1 MAGHQQSGDLTME
14 EKSYWVKIK
23 KPVLAGW
30 FLFWIL
36 MITVAVQ
43 DHLKGGGQHIWEP
56 IFWESSSAL
65 VGTALLLL
73 QRRKLTDRRLLQTP
87 AKWFWQQIL
96 PLPLLS
102 AVFVIAVYSLRHA
115 VYAALGLSYQHDGW
129 IKVYIYEC
137 SKIFLFF
144 GMFYVVIFGLQAYAS
159 LMEEKEQAEKSQALL
174 REAQLHR
181 LTQQM
186 QPHFLF
192 NVLNTISSLM
202 YTDVK
207 LADTALS
214 QIAALLRA
222 SMDLGQHSETSLA
235 DELKLLQAYAKLMS
249 LRFVDRVEINW
260 DIADEL
266 LDNKVPIMSLQTI
279 LENSFKHTVE
289 KRSQL
294 THIKISAYT
303 ESGQA
308 IIRIEDDAGHLRE
321 DGQAAGL
328 GISNLRQ
335 RLQVLYQGRASLQ
348 LSDLTPSGVIT
359 ELRLPLANGSLAR

>member
-1 MAGHQQSGDLTME
+1 MMDGLA
-14 EKSYWVKIK
+14 YWDKIK
-23 KPVLAGW
+23 KPVFTGW

-36 MITVAVQ
+36 MVAVAVQ
-43 DHLKGGGQHIWEP
+43 DHLKDGGKHIWEP

-65 VGTALLLL
+65 VGTLLLLL
-73 QRRKLTDRRLLQTP
+73 QRRKLTDRHLLQTP
-87 AKWFWQQIL
+87 RKWFWQQIK
-96 PLPLLS
+96 PLPLFSSL
-102 AVFVIAVYSLRHA
+102 FVVLVYSLRHA
-115 VYAALGLSYQHDGW
+115 VYALLGLSYHHDGW
-129 IKVYIYEC
+129 ITVYIYEC
-137 SKIFLFF
+137 SKIFMFF

-159 LMEEKEQAEKSQALL
+159 LLEEKENAEKSQALL

-214 QIAALLRA
+214 QIATLLRA
-222 SMDLGQHSETSLA
+222 SMELGQHSETTLA

-260 DIADEL
+260 DIADDVL
-266 LDNKVPIMSLQTI
+266 STKVPVMSLQTI

-294 THIKISAYT
+294 THIKISAYK
-303 ESGQA
+303 EAGQVLL
-308 IIRIEDDAGHLRE
+308 RIEDDAGHLQE
-321 DGQAAGL
+321 SGQGSGV

-335 RLQVLYQGRASLQ
+335 RLQVLYQDKASMELIN
-348 LSDLTPSGVIT
+348 LKPSGVMT
-359 ELRLPLANGSLAR
+359 ELRLPIDAGGIAP

>member
-1 MAGHQQSGDLTME
+1 MMDGLAYRD
-14 EKSYWVKIK
+14 KIK
-23 KPVLAGW
+23 KPVITGW

-36 MITVAVQ
+36 MVTVAVQ
-43 DHLKGGGQHIWEP
+43 DHLKGGGKHIWEP

-65 VGTALLLL
+65 VGTFLLLL
-73 QRRKLTDRRLLQTP
+73 QKRKLTDRRLLQTP
-87 AKWFWQQIL
+87 AKWFWQQIQSL
-96 PLPLLS
+96 PLFSTL
-102 AVFVIAVYSLRHA
+102 FVVLVYSLRHS
-115 VYAALGLSYQHDGW
+115 VYALLGLSYQHDGW
-129 IKVYIYEC
+129 LKVYFYEC

-159 LMEEKEQAEKSQALL
+159 LMEEKEKTEKSQALL

-202 YTDVK
+202 YSDVK

-214 QIAALLRA
+214 QIASLLRA

-235 DELKLLQAYAKLMS
+235 DELNLLQAYAKLMS
-249 LRFVDRVEINW
+249 LRFVDRVEIHW
-260 DIADEL
+260 DIADEVL
-266 LDNKVPIMSLQTI
+266 ASKVPVMSLQTI

-294 THIKISAYT
+294 TKLKISAYR
-303 ESGQA
+303 EEGQV
-308 IIRIEDDAGHLRE
+308 IIRIADDVGHLHE
-321 DGQAAGL
+321 SDQGPGL

-335 RLQVLYQGRASLQ
+335 RLQVLYQDKASLQ
-348 LSDLTPSGVIT
+348 MSNLVPAGVMT
-359 ELRLPLANGSLAR
+359 ELRLPLMSGA